1 MDIANTLIGIA
12 LLLIIAIPV
21 FIINYASK
29 KKRSAIVNQAI
40 QLFSNKPSKLSEY
53 DVFCGDSIIA
63 LHENEVCV
71 YSERQNI
78 NSKTIA
84 LQQVLKVSLYV
95 EYSKI
100 SNQNN
105 KTISKVALLFEM
117 KSSKAMETI
126 LLFQMDD
133 TNFMISDELRIAKHW
148 EEKLNAKL

>member
-1 MDIANTLIGIA
+1 
-12 LLLIIAIPV
+12 
-21 FIINYASK
+21 
-29 KKRSAIVNQAI
+29 
-40 QLFSNKPSKLSEY
+40 
-53 DVFCGDSIIA
+53 
-63 LHENEVCV
+63 
-71 YSERQNI
+71 
-78 NSKTIA
+78 
-84 LQQVLKVSLYV
+84 LYV